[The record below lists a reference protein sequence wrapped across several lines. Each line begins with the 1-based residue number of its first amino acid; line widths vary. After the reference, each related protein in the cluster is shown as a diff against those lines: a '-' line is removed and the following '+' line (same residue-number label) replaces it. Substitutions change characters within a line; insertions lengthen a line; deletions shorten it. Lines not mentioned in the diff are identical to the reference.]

1 MVAVPAVCGSLF
13 LSFSSAAADAEVITA
28 DLIIT
33 ADGTAAADL
42 IYNSTSKLKRPSWS
56 TTAVFYLDYYNF
68 NCI

>member
-42 IYNSTSKLKRPSWS
+42 IYNSTSKSM
-56 TTAVFYLDYYNF
+56 TTS
-68 NCI
+68 